1 MSFAFLGVA
10 LIIAVVNWIA
20 VIKSWKPL
28 DYFTKPAV
36 MLALLVWLWTN
47 DGFMG
52 PLIWFSLGLIF
63 SLAGDVFLMLPRE
76 QFIAGLVSFLLAHV
90 AYIIGFSLT
99 PPPINLPGLIL
110 ALVILLTAF
119 QIFRRIAA
127 GLDSTNN
134 SDLKLPV
141 MVYTIV
147 ISLMLLSA
155 LLTFLRPEWNFLPS
169 ILVSFGAM
177 LFFLSD
183 TFLAWNKFVAP
194 IRYRNLLVIVNYH
207 LGQML
212 IILGALLH
220 FRAF

>member
-1 MSFAFLGVA
+1 M
-10 LIIAVVNWIA
+10 NWIA
-20 VIKSWKPL
+20 VAKSWKPL
-28 DYFTKPAV
+28 EYFTKPAV
-36 MLALLVWLWTN
+36 MLALLTWLWTN
-47 DGFMG
+47 DGFVG
-52 PLIWFSLGLIF
+52 SLIWFSLGLIF

-134 SDLKLPV
+134 SELKLPV
-141 MVYTIV
+141 LVYTIV

-155 LLTFLRPEWNFLPS
+155 LFTFLRPEWSFLPS
-169 ILVSFGAM
+169 IIVSFGAL
-177 LFFLSD
+177 LFLLSD
-183 TFLAWNKFVAP
+183 TFLAWNKFVTP
-194 IRYRNLLVIVNYH
+194 LRFGNLLVIINYH
-207 LGQML
+207 IGQML
-212 IILGALLH
+212 IILGTLLH
-220 FRAF
+220 FKTF